1 MQVRKDLSENVTL
14 QIQAGNSSVWSSPW
28 FPMWEDVLNHLLL
41 PVTMNPL
48 PSKVSDLWH
57 TNSKNRDNDLLNN
70 IFDVFAVQEITKMHP
85 VPNDHQGILRW
96 KPSTNGICS
105 TKAIYRH
112 LASQQTIILPTTDAR
127 SISHHAN
134 QLLKKVWR
142 KKILPPLIKAFAW
155 RLIRR
160 ALATAERASRY
171 STHIDDH
178 NCSTCG

>member
-85 VPNDHQGILRW
+85 VPNDHQDILRW
-96 KPSTNGICS
+96 KPSTNVFVPLKLFTGIS
-105 TKAIYRH
+105 LHNKPLYF
-112 LASQQTIILPTTDAR
+112 
-127 SISHHAN
+127 
-134 QLLKKVWR
+134 QLLTQEVYLIMLINFSR
-142 KKILPPLIKAFAW
+142 KFGGRKFCHPSLRPL
-155 RLIRR
+155 L
-160 ALATAERASRY
+160 
-171 STHIDDH
+171 
-178 NCSTCG
+178 GG